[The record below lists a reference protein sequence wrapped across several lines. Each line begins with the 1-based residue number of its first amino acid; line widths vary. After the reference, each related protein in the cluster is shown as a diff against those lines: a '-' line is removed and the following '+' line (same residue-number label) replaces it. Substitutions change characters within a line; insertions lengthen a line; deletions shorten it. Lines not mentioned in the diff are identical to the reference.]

1 MQREASLCQIDS
13 YGSNLLHDFP
23 SGYQI
28 ERRQLN
34 LGTSM
39 PSPARGS
46 PFHSLDRT
54 IRHLA
59 TMNVQVDWLELKRH
73 TNRLWYANY
82 CLYAYLPPFR
92 NWLLYV
98 GKVCGCTVRQ
108 RLQGKHKEQVFRDI
122 EREYGIESVRVL
134 LGGLLL

>member
-1 MQREASLCQIDS
+1 
-13 YGSNLLHDFP
+13 
-23 SGYQI
+23 
-28 ERRQLN
+28 
-34 LGTSM
+34 
-39 PSPARGS
+39 
-46 PFHSLDRT
+46 
-54 IRHLA
+54 
-59 TMNVQVDWLELKRH
+59 MNVQVDWLELKRH

-82 CLYAYLPPFR
+82 CLYAYLHPFR

-134 LGGLLL
+134 VGGLLLEAGRRRTPELIADVESLLIYRLKPYANISASRSRINRPGLAISCTGAWPFVRTGFRDV